1 MADKIKKPNIYDVA
15 KLAGVS
21 HQTVSRVI
29 NNADYIKDDTRTK
42 VQSAME
48 VLGYVPNAA
57 ARALVTSK
65 SKIVGILV
73 SDIVYHGPAGMMHA
87 MEKEARRG
95 GFFAISAS
103 VDPLDGKSI
112 AQGIE
117 HLRRLGIE
125 GLVVITPQ
133 SDSVQAV
140 ERLVTD
146 IPVVFIDSPNNSK
159 ELSAELDNFS
169 GAKRATEHL
178 ISLGHKEIVHVAGP
192 AGWFDSAPRVAG
204 YEAAMKS
211 AKLHPTV
218 IQGDWTV
225 PTGYEIGQN
234 LDLDSSKVTAIFAA
248 NDHLALGL
256 MRALRQRGYAI
267 PERVS
272 IIGFDDVPEAAY
284 YEPPLTTMRPD
295 FAELGRVAME
305 MMLGHINRE
314 ETLRAE
320 TLVPELIVRESTSK
334 PSIFGQKIEG
344 NHEH

>member
-1 MADKIKKPNIYDVA
+1 MAEKIRKPNIYDVA
-15 KLAGVS
+15 QLAGVS

-29 NNADYIKDDTRTK
+29 NNADYIKVETRSK

-48 VLGYVPNAA
+48 SLGYVPNAA
-57 ARALVTSK
+57 ARALVTAK

-103 VDPLDGKSI
+103 VDPLDNSSI

-159 ELSAELDNFS
+159 ELSAELDNYS
-169 GAKRATEHL
+169 GAKLATEHL
-178 ISLGHKEIVHVAGP
+178 ISLGHKEIIHVAGP
-192 AGWFDSAPRVAG
+192 SGWFDSAPRVAG
-204 YEAAMKS
+204 YKDAMKK
-211 AKLHPTV
+211 AKLKPQV
-218 IQGDWTV
+218 VDGDWTV
-225 PTGYEIGQN
+225 PTGYDIGSN

-305 MMLGHINRE
+305 MMLGRINRE
-314 ETLRAE
+314 TKLAAD
-320 TLVPELIVRESTSK
+320 TLVPELIVRESTATPPK
-334 PSIFGQKIEG
+334 L
-344 NHEH
+344 

>member
-1 MADKIKKPNIYDVA
+1 MAEKVKKPNIYDVA
-15 KLAGVS
+15 TLAGVS

-29 NNADYIKDDTRTK
+29 NNAGYIKDETRTK
-42 VQSAME
+42 VQSAMDS
-48 VLGYVPNAA
+48 LGYVPNAA

-65 SKIVGILV
+65 TKIVGILV
-73 SDIVYHGPAGMMHA
+73 SDIVYNGPAGMMHA

-103 VDPLDGKSI
+103 VDPLDNDSI
-112 AQGIE
+112 SQGIE

-169 GAKRATEHL
+169 GAQRATEHL
-178 ISLGHKEIVHVAGP
+178 ISLGHKQIVHVAGP
-192 AGWFDSAPRVAG
+192 TGWFDSAPRVAG
-204 YEAAMKS
+204 YEAAMES
-211 AKLHPTV
+211 AQLQPKV
-218 IQGDWTV
+218 IPGDWTV
-225 PTGYEIGQN
+225 PTGYEIGRN
-234 LDLDSSKVTAIFAA
+234 LDIEADKVTAIFAA

-256 MRALRQRGYAI
+256 MRALRQRGYSI

-314 ETLRAE
+314 ATLRAD
-320 TLVPELIVRESTSK
+320 TLVPELIIRESTAS
-334 PSIFGQKIEG
+334 PA
-344 NHEH
+344 NL

>member
-1 MADKIKKPNIYDVA
+1 MTEKIRKPNIYDVA

-29 NNADYIKDDTRTK
+29 NNADYIKEDTRSK
-42 VQSAME
+42 VQSAMQE
-48 VLGYVPNAA
+48 LGYVPNAA
-57 ARALVTSK
+57 ARALVTAK

-103 VDPLDGKSI
+103 VDPLDNDSI

-140 ERLVTD
+140 ERLVKD

-159 ELSAELDNFS
+159 ELSAELDNYE

-178 ISLGHKEIVHVAGP
+178 ISLGHKNIVHVAGP
-192 AGWFDSAPRVAG
+192 SGWFDSAPRVAG
-204 YEAAMKS
+204 YEDAMRS
-211 AKLHPTV
+211 ARLQPKVFP
-218 IQGDWTV
+218 GDWTV
-225 PTGYEIGQN
+225 PTGYEIGKN
-234 LDLDSSKVTAIFAA
+234 LELDKSKVTAIFAA
-248 NDHLALGL
+248 NDQLALGL
-256 MRALRQRGYAI
+256 MRALRHRGYSV
-267 PERVS
+267 PDRVS
-272 IIGFDDVPEAAY
+272 VIGFDDVPEAAY

-305 MMLGHINRE
+305 MMLGSINRE
-314 ETLRAE
+314 ETMRAD
-320 TLVPELIVRESTSK
+320 TLVPELIVRESTTT
-334 PSIFGQKIEG
+334 PA
-344 NHEH
+344 NL

>member
-1 MADKIKKPNIYDVA
+1 MAEKIKKPNIYDVA

-29 NNADYIKDDTRTK
+29 NKAEYIKDDTRTK

-48 VLGYVPNAA
+48 ELGYVPNAA

-178 ISLGHKEIVHVAGP
+178 ISLGHKQIVHVAGP
-192 AGWFDSAPRVAG
+192 TGWFDSAPRVAG
-204 YEAAMKS
+204 YEAAMES
-211 AKLHPTV
+211 AQLQPKV
-218 IQGDWTV
+218 IPGDWTV
-225 PTGYEIGQN
+225 PTGYEIGRN
-234 LDLDSSKVTAIFAA
+234 LDIEADKVTAIFAA

-256 MRALRQRGYAI
+256 MRALRQRGYSI
-267 PERVS
+267 PQRVS

-314 ETLRAE
+314 ETLRAD
-320 TLVPELIVRESTSK
+320 TLVPELIIRESTAS
-334 PSIFGQKIEG
+334 PA
-344 NHEH
+344 NL

>member
-1 MADKIKKPNIYDVA
+1 VTERIRKPNIYDVA
-15 KLAGVS
+15 KIAGVS

-29 NNADYIKDDTRTK
+29 NNAGYIKDDTRSK
-42 VQSAME
+42 VQSAMQE
-48 VLGYVPNAA
+48 LGYVPNAA

-103 VDPLDGKSI
+103 VDPLDNDSI

-140 ERLVTD
+140 ERLVKD

-159 ELSAELDNFS
+159 ELSAELDNYE

-178 ISLGHKEIVHVAGP
+178 ISLGHKNIVHLAGP
-192 AGWFDSAPRVAG
+192 SGWFDSAPRVAG
-204 YEAAMKS
+204 YEDAMKT
-211 AKLHPTV
+211 AKLQPKV
-218 IQGDWTV
+218 FPGDWTV
-225 PTGYEIGQN
+225 PTGYEIGKN
-234 LDLDSSKVTAIFAA
+234 LELDKSKVTAIFAA
-248 NDHLALGL
+248 NDQLALGL
-256 MRALRQRGYAI
+256 MRALRQRGYTV
-267 PERVS
+267 PDRVS
-272 IIGFDDVPEAAY
+272 VIGFDDVPEAAY

-305 MMLGHINRE
+305 MMLGSINRE
-314 ETLRAE
+314 ETMRAD
-320 TLVPELIVRESTSK
+320 TLVPELIVRESTAL
-334 PSIFGQKIEG
+334 PPTL
-344 NHEH
+344 

>member
-29 NNADYIKDDTRTK
+29 NKAEYIKDDTRTK

-48 VLGYVPNAA
+48 ELGYVPNAA

-169 GAKRATEHL
+169 GAQRATEHL
-178 ISLGHKEIVHVAGP
+178 ISLGHKQIVHVAGP
-192 AGWFDSAPRVAG
+192 TGWFDSAPRVAG
-204 YEAAMKS
+204 YEAAMES
-211 AKLHPTV
+211 AQLQPKV
-218 IQGDWTV
+218 IPGDWTV
-225 PTGYEIGQN
+225 PTGYEIGRN
-234 LDLDSSKVTAIFAA
+234 LDIEADKVTAIFAA

-256 MRALRQRGYAI
+256 MRALRQRGYSI

-314 ETLRAE
+314 ETLRAD
-320 TLVPELIVRESTSK
+320 TLVPELIIRESTAS
-334 PSIFGQKIEG
+334 PA
-344 NHEH
+344 NL

>member
-1 MADKIKKPNIYDVA
+1 VAEKVRKPNIYDVA
-15 KLAGVS
+15 RLAGVS

-29 NNADYIKDDTRTK
+29 NKAEYIKDDTRSK
-42 VQSAME
+42 VQSAMQE
-48 VLGYVPNAA
+48 LGYVPNAA

-103 VDPLDGKSI
+103 VDPLDSGSI

-159 ELSAELDNFS
+159 ELSAELDNYA

-178 ISLGHKEIVHVAGP
+178 ISLGHKNIVHVSGP
-192 AGWFDSAPRVAG
+192 AGWFDSAPRIVG
-204 YEAAMKS
+204 YEDAMRN
-211 AKLHPTV
+211 AKLEPKV
-218 IQGDWTV
+218 FAGDWTV
-225 PTGYEIGQN
+225 PTGYEIGRN
-234 LDLDSSKVTAIFAA
+234 IELDSTKVTAIFAA
-248 NDHLALGL
+248 NDQLALGL

-267 PERVS
+267 PERIS

-305 MMLGHINRE
+305 MMLGKINSE
-314 ETLRAE
+314 KTLRAD
-320 TLVPELIVRESTSK
+320 TLVPELIVRESTAI
-334 PSIFGQKIEG
+334 PPTL
-344 NHEH
+344 

>member
-1 MADKIKKPNIYDVA
+1 M
-15 KLAGVS
+15 
-21 HQTVSRVI
+21 
-29 NNADYIKDDTRTK
+29 
-42 VQSAME
+42 
-48 VLGYVPNAA
+48 
-57 ARALVTSK
+57 
-65 SKIVGILV
+65 
-73 SDIVYHGPAGMMHA
+73 
-87 MEKEARRG
+87 
-95 GFFAISAS
+95 
-103 VDPLDGKSI
+103 
-112 AQGIE
+112 
-117 HLRRLGIE
+117 
-125 GLVVITPQ
+125 
-133 SDSVQAV
+133 
-140 ERLVTD
+140 VTD

-211 AKLHPTV
+211 AKLQPTV

>member
-1 MADKIKKPNIYDVA
+1 MAEKIKKPNIYDVA

-29 NNADYIKDDTRTK
+29 NNADYIKDDTRSK

-48 VLGYVPNAA
+48 SLGYVPNAA

-103 VDPLDGKSI
+103 VDPLDNSSI

-159 ELSAELDNFS
+159 ELSAELDNYA
-169 GAKRATEHL
+169 GAKLATEHL
-178 ISLGHKEIVHVAGP
+178 ISLGHKEIIHVSGP
-192 AGWFDSAPRVAG
+192 SGWFDSAPRVAG
-204 YEAAMKS
+204 YKDAMKEANLKS
-211 AKLHPTV
+211 QV
-218 IQGDWTV
+218 VDGDWTV
-225 PTGYEIGQN
+225 PTGYEIGRN
-234 LDLDSSKVTAIFAA
+234 LEIDDSKVTAIFAA

-256 MRALRQRGYAI
+256 MRALRRRGYAI

-272 IIGFDDVPEAAY
+272 IVGFDDVPEAAY

-305 MMLGHINRE
+305 MMLGRINRE
-314 ETLRAE
+314 TTLAAD
-320 TLVPELIVRESTSK
+320 TLVPELIIRESTATPPK
-334 PSIFGQKIEG
+334 L
-344 NHEH
+344 

>member
-1 MADKIKKPNIYDVA
+1 LVEKIKKPNIYDVA

-29 NNADYIKDDTRTK
+29 NKAEYIKDDTRTK

-48 VLGYVPNAA
+48 ELGYVPNAA

-112 AQGIE
+112 SQGIE

-169 GAKRATEHL
+169 GAQRATEHL
-178 ISLGHKEIVHVAGP
+178 ISLGHKKIVHVSGP

-204 YEAAMKS
+204 YEEAMKG
-211 AKLHPTV
+211 AKLQPKV

-225 PTGYEIGQN
+225 PTGYDIGQN
-234 LDLDSSKVTAIFAA
+234 LDLDTSKVTAIFAA

-256 MRALRQRGYAI
+256 MRALRQRGYSI
-267 PERVS
+267 PENIS

-314 ETLRAE
+314 ETLRAD
-320 TLVPELIVRESTSK
+320 TLVPELIVRESTA
-334 PSIFGQKIEG
+334 PPA
-344 NHEH
+344 NL

>member
-1 MADKIKKPNIYDVA
+1 MAEKIKKPNIYDVA

-29 NNADYIKDDTRTK
+29 NKAEYIKDDTRTK

-48 VLGYVPNAA
+48 ELGYVPNAA

-178 ISLGHKEIVHVAGP
+178 ISLGHKQIVHVAGP
-192 AGWFDSAPRVAG
+192 TGWFDSAPRVAG
-204 YEAAMKS
+204 YEAAMES
-211 AKLHPTV
+211 AQLQPKV
-218 IQGDWTV
+218 IPGDWTV
-225 PTGYEIGQN
+225 PTGYEIGRN
-234 LDLDSSKVTAIFAA
+234 LDIEADKVTAIFAA

-256 MRALRQRGYAI
+256 MRALRQRGYSI

-314 ETLRAE
+314 ETLRAD
-320 TLVPELIVRESTSK
+320 TLVPELIIRESTAL
-334 PSIFGQKIEG
+334 PA
-344 NHEH
+344 NL

>member
-1 MADKIKKPNIYDVA
+1 
-15 KLAGVS
+15 
-21 HQTVSRVI
+21 
-29 NNADYIKDDTRTK
+29 
-42 VQSAME
+42 
-48 VLGYVPNAA
+48 
-57 ARALVTSK
+57 
-65 SKIVGILV
+65 
-73 SDIVYHGPAGMMHA
+73 MMHA

-103 VDPLDGKSI
+103 VDPLDDNSI

-117 HLRRLGIE
+117 QLRRLGIE

-178 ISLGHKEIVHVAGP
+178 ISLGHESIVHVTGP
-192 AGWFDSAPRVAG
+192 SGWFDSAPRVAG
-204 YEAAMKS
+204 YESAMHD
-211 AKLHPTV
+211 AKLQPKV
-218 IQGDWTV
+218 IPGDWTV
-225 PTGYEIGQN
+225 PTGYEIGRGI
-234 LDLDSSKVTAIFAA
+234 DMDTDKVTAIFAA

-305 MMLGHINRE
+305 KMLGHINSE
-314 ETLRAE
+314 EMLRAE
-320 TLVPELIVRESTSK
+320 TLVPELILRESTARPAK
-334 PSIFGQKIEG
+334 L
-344 NHEH
+344 

>member
-1 MADKIKKPNIYDVA
+1 MTEKIRKPNIYDVA

-29 NNADYIKDDTRTK
+29 NNADYIKEDTRSK
-42 VQSAME
+42 VQSAMQE
-48 VLGYVPNAA
+48 LGYVPNAA
-57 ARALVTSK
+57 ARALVTAK

-103 VDPLDGKSI
+103 VDPLDNDSI
-112 AQGIE
+112 AQGIQ

-140 ERLVTD
+140 ERLVKD

-159 ELSAELDNFS
+159 ELSAELDNYE

-178 ISLGHKEIVHVAGP
+178 ISLGHKNIVHVAGP
-192 AGWFDSAPRVAG
+192 SGWFDSAPRVAG
-204 YEAAMKS
+204 YEDAMRS
-211 AKLHPTV
+211 ARLQPKVFP
-218 IQGDWTV
+218 GDWTV
-225 PTGYEIGQN
+225 PTGYEIGKN
-234 LDLDSSKVTAIFAA
+234 LELDKSKVTAIFAA
-248 NDHLALGL
+248 NDQLALGL
-256 MRALRQRGYAI
+256 MRALRQRGYSV
-267 PERVS
+267 PDRVS
-272 IIGFDDVPEAAY
+272 VIGFDDVPEAAY

-305 MMLGHINRE
+305 MMLGSINRE
-314 ETLRAE
+314 ETMRAD
-320 TLVPELIVRESTSK
+320 TLVPELIVRESTAI
-334 PSIFGQKIEG
+334 PA
-344 NHEH
+344 NL